1 MTARTLIATCCLLGL
16 ACQPLRATAGDYLE
30 HVELRALAAELAEED
45 GMDPAAVVALLGNAQ
60 RKQAI
65 LDAIARPAERT
76 LDWAEYRPQ
85 FVEHR
90 RITQGVEFLQR
101 HADTLARAEQDH
113 GVPAEI
119 IVAIIGVETRYGR
132 NKGNW
137 RVIDA
142 LATLTFDYPPRS
154 PFFRQQLK
162 EFVRLEKSAHIRLA
176 DAKGSYAG
184 AMGYP
189 QFMPSSYRNFAVDYD
204 GDGVIDLINNP
215 VDAIGSVANYLRLH
229 GWRSGQP
236 VAARLQV
243 RGESPEADADSVTNR
258 GLEPQFTV
266 ADIARAG
273 LVTLRC
279 SDTPPAV
286 EPYCADPE
294 ADEKATAWKLAGAE
308 GTEYWLGLQNFYVI
322 TRYNRS
328 EKYALAVLHL
338 AHEIRLRAASPRP
351 TNERS

>member
-1 MTARTLIATCCLLGL
+1 MTTRLLSATCCLLGL
-16 ACQPLRATAGDYLE
+16 ACQPLPATAADYRDHE
-30 HVELRALAAELAEED
+30 ELHALATELARED

-85 FVEHR
+85 FVEPR
-90 RITQGVEFLQR
+90 RIAQGVEFMRR
-101 HADTLARAEQDH
+101 HADTLALAEREH

-119 IVAIIGVETRYGR
+119 IAAIIGVETRYGR

-142 LATLTFDYPPRS
+142 LATLAFDYPPRA

-162 EFVRLEKSAHIRLA
+162 EFVRLEKTAHIRLA

-236 VAARLQV
+236 VAAMLQ
-243 RGESPEADADSVTNR
+243 RHGEGTDSNADSVTNR

-266 ADIARAG
+266 AEIARAG
-273 LVTLRC
+273 LVAYSC
-279 SDTPPAV
+279 GDAPPAV
-286 EPYCADPE
+286 RPYCGDPA
-294 ADEKATAWKLAGAE
+294 ADEKATAWKLAGE
-308 GTEYWLGLQNFYVI
+308 NGTEYWLGLQNFYVL

-338 AHEIRLRAASPRP
+338 AQEIGRQTHARKPP
-351 TNERS
+351 NERD